1 MARRE
6 FQEEVG
12 PFIHEINSL
21 PDGYTDTPT
30 AQVNSM
36 GVTAITP
43 FHAFNTESNNLT
55 VNRRMRAEMPMSTQ
69 DLFNAA
75 SPFAWSTTRKK
86 WHHPSF
92 GSHQVE
98 TREDFEVEGNDLKRR
113 PSNDERKH
121 VRTFENDD
129 DTARKSN
136 PFQNGEL
143 CENGNHGAVRSS
155 AQSQS
160 LINRSPLKERNIGTS
175 FHNSS
180 SSQPKPSRS
189 QVGTFSI
196 TPSGS
201 LKEVSYQDG
210 QRLLADIDLN
220 AELDFA
226 GSFLE
231 SWNTDSL
238 IRK

>member
-21 PDGYTDTPT
+21 PNGYNDTQ
-30 AQVNSM
+30 ANSM
-36 GVTAITP
+36 SVTAITP
-43 FHAFNTESNNLT
+43 FHTFNTESNNLA
-55 VNRRMRAEMPMSTQ
+55 VNRKTRAEMPMSTQ

-75 SPFAWSTTRKK
+75 SPFAWSTAKKK
-86 WHHPSF
+86 WHRPSF
-92 GSHQVE
+92 VPLQAE
-98 TREDFEVEGNDLKRR
+98 TREDFEVEGDDLKRR
-113 PSNDERKH
+113 LSNDERRH
-121 VRTFENDD
+121 ARASENDD
-129 DTARKSN
+129 DTTGKSN
-136 PFQNGEL
+136 PSQSGGR
-143 CENGNHGAVRSS
+143 CEDDNHGAVRSS
-155 AQSQS
+155 AQSQP

-180 SSQPKPSRS
+180 GSQPKPSRS
-189 QVGTFSI
+189 QVATFSI

-220 AELDFA
+220 TELDFA
-226 GSFLE
+226 GEFLQ
-231 SWNTDSL
+231 SWDTNSL